1 MNKFQYEVYILDM
14 LPDGDGGWLENE
26 RQKIGSIEVD
36 CSEQSLPL
44 AILNAL
50 RDFTCSDIAG
60 REHNVL
66 TTTDRRRIY
75 IEDYYETG
83 TWWEVGVRKGHKPF
97 LGLSLVEPK

>member
-1 MNKFQYEVYILDM
+1 MSTFQYEVFFLDM

-26 RQKIGSIEVD
+26 RRKIGAIEVE

-50 RDFTCSDIAG
+50 RDFTCRDIVG
-60 REHNVL
+60 RERHVL

-75 IEDYYETG
+75 VEDCYGTG
-83 TWWEVGVRKGHKPF
+83 NWLEVGTRKGHKPF
-97 LGLSLVEPK
+97 LGLSLIEPH